1 MTTALARLEAA
12 PPPPSIPAGIAAG
25 LLASMPVA
33 MVLANRSAPLVLALA
48 ALAALLHH
56 LKAGHGSALLAQLG
70 RWRWRLVAGLA
81 LVLLLAGTGH
91 PPMVGEAVITV
102 LAVLAVAWLA
112 LPILP
117 RWTMLAL
124 AGAFALACLMILTEL
139 ETDLVLRRLAGLRF
153 NSFIFNRP
161 AVTLAILFW
170 PMATLLVRHWGRPG
184 LWASLALGL
193 LMVVT
198 VLRSDSG
205 ASGFALLAGGLGFLA
220 GRLARPVALAGTVLV
235 LVASFVLAP
244 VMGEIAARALPPK
257 LHEELAQSNSRAR
270 VEIWQSF
277 GAAVRAQPWLGQ
289 GFGTSARFARLPVA
303 GKVEPQYRTLL
314 GAGHPHNMP
323 LQAWAETGVVGVLVA
338 LGFLLRGVVRPLAR
352 LDARRL
358 APRLAA
364 LGAILAVALVGH
376 GAWQGWWLALLGATI
391 LWFRWD
397 MSAAPGAGQ
406 RRPLTG
412 ELLQ

>member
-1 MTTALARLEAA
+1 MTTALARLGA
-12 PPPPSIPAGIAAG
+12 PPPIPSVPAGIAAG

-33 MVLANRSAPLVLALA
+33 MVLANRSAPLILVLA
-48 ALAALLHH
+48 ALAALVHH
-56 LKAGHGSALLAQLG
+56 LKAGHGRYLRMQLSD
-70 RWRWRLVAGLA
+70 WRWGLA
-81 LVLLLAGTGH
+81 SAGAAILVLVVTGH
-91 PPMVGEAVITV
+91 PPMVAEAVVTL
-102 LAVLAVAWLA
+102 LAVLVVGWLA

-117 RWTMLAL
+117 RWTILAL
-124 AGAFALACLMILTEL
+124 AGSFALACLLILTEL

-170 PMATLLVRHWGRPG
+170 PMATLLTRHWGRAG

-205 ASGFALLAGGLGFLA
+205 ASGFALLAAGLGFIVA
-220 GRLARPVALAGTVLV
+220 RFARPLALAGLVLG
-235 LVASFVLAP
+235 LVASFALAP
-244 VMGEIAARALPPK
+244 VMGEIAARALPPAV
-257 LHEELAQSNSRAR
+257 HTELAQSNSRAR

-289 GFGTSARFARLPVA
+289 GFGTSARFASLPVA
-303 GKVEPQYRTLL
+303 KEVEPEYRTLL

-323 LQAWAETGVVGVLVA
+323 LQVWAETGLAGVLVA
-338 LGFLLRGVVRPLAR
+338 LGLLLWGVVRPLSR
-352 LDARRL
+352 LEARRL
-358 APRLAA
+358 APRFAA
-364 LGAILAVALVGH
+364 FAAILAVALVGH

-391 LWFRWD
+391 IWFRWD
-397 MSAAPGAGQ
+397 MSAAPGAGR